1 MSRDKDALL
10 DILERIELIEK
21 HGSRDERR
29 LFEDVVLQAATLRW
43 IEIIGEAANR
53 VSTELK
59 AAHPE
64 VPWRDVTLMRNVV
77 AHGYDQVRLEI
88 VWRVIQDD
96 LPSLRAQVEAIVEE
110 IE

>member
-10 DILERIELIEK
+10 DILEQIELIEK
-21 HGSRDERR
+21 HGPRDERR

-53 VSTELK
+53 VSAELK